1 MVSDAKYIGN
11 ELDIFSNAT
20 NWKKYFS
27 DKIDPFI
34 SGDVLE
40 VGAGIGINTK
50 YFINKKTR
58 SITSIEPD
66 KELFEKML
74 FNHKDLPFS
83 NQCKFNCT
91 IKEVE
96 ASFDTIIY
104 IDVLE
109 HILESNKEIEL
120 IEKRLKPGGHLIILV
135 PAYNFLYSEFDKSIG
150 HFRRYNKKILR
161 KEVDNRLFEKDL
173 FYLDSLGVIASLMNK
188 TILKKNSPSL
198 KNIIFWDKILVPISK
213 ILDVITNKTF
223 GKSLIGIYAK
233 DNLVKSKTQ

>member
-1 MVSDAKYIGN
+1 MISDTKYIGN

-27 DKIDPFI
+27 SKIDPFI
-34 SGDVLE
+34 SGDILE

-50 YFINKKTR
+50 YFINNRTK

-66 KELFEKML
+66 KDLFDKML
-74 FNHKDLPFS
+74 VNQKDLFTS
-83 NQCKFNCT
+83 NQTKLNCT
-91 IKEVE
+91 IKEINDT
-96 ASFDTIIY
+96 FDTIVY

-135 PAYNFLYSEFDKSIG
+135 PAYNFLFSEFDKSIG
-150 HFRRYNKKILR
+150 HYRRYNKKILR
-161 KEVDNRLFEKDL
+161 NEINNILYEKDL
-173 FYLDSLGVIASLMNK
+173 FYLDSLGVIASLVNK
-188 TILKKNSPSL
+188 TILKKSSPSL

-213 ILDVITNKTF
+213 ILDIVTNKTF
-223 GKSLIGIYAK
+223 GKSLIGIYSK
-233 DNLVKSKTQ
+233 GNLVESKTQ